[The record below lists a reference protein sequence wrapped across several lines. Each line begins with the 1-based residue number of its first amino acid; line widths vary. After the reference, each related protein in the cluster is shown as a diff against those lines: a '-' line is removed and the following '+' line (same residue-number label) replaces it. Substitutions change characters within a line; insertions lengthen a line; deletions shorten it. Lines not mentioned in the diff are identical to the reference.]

1 MKNLYNKLNKFNV
14 NMELV
19 DDIYYK
25 GNFID
30 GIVIYFPN
38 GETFQVFKDEDNK
51 YRFINENLAVI
62 LISDDVNETIE
73 KIVGGQREIK
83 IEIEDWMTEITT
95 REIINKLENK
105 LIESFGDMI
114 EIK

>member
-25 GNFID
+25 NNFID

-51 YRFINENLAVI
+51 YRFINENLAVV
-62 LISDDVNETIE
+62 LISDDVNETIKQILIYVE
-73 KIVGGQREIK
+73 NKNREITK
-83 IEIEDWMTEITT
+83 DT
-95 REIINKLENK
+95 RQGEYIIFSEVIK
-105 LIESFGDMI
+105 LISFLF
-114 EIK
+114 

>member
-25 GNFID
+25 GDFID

-62 LISDDVNETIE
+62 LISDDINETIE
-73 KIVGGQREIK
+73 KILIYIENKNREITK
-83 IEIEDWMTEITT
+83 DT
-95 REIINKLENK
+95 RQGEYII
-105 LIESFGDMI
+105 F
-114 EIK
+114 

>member
-25 GNFID
+25 GTFID

-38 GETFQVFKDEDNK
+38 GETFQVFKDEENK
-51 YRFINENLAVI
+51 YRFINENLAVV
-62 LISDDVNETIE
+62 LISDDVNDTIE
-73 KIVGGQREIK
+73 KILIY
-83 IEIEDWMTEITT
+83 IENKNYEITKDT
-95 REIINKLENK
+95 RQGEYII
-105 LIESFGDMI
+105 F
-114 EIK
+114 